1 MPIALPNTIFYHIPK
16 TGGTWVKNA
25 LDLFVKGYEK
35 VWGKI
40 PDEQGLAWGH
50 ATPDMVS
57 IKKKEGKVSYA
68 IMRHPVEWYRSLWV
82 FRKKGKLGGPND
94 HFLKKG
100 SWSSDFNKFIE
111 NLAERY
117 PNGYYTGLYKRFKGK
132 IDVWLRQENLT
143 EDIILFLR
151 KNGET
156 FKDED
161 LRGYPH
167 IRVARPHR
175 KAQAVPSKKSLV
187 LIKEMDKLIFK
198 DFPEYAKN

>member
-40 PDEQGLAWGH
+40 PDEQ
-50 ATPDMVS
+50 
-57 IKKKEGKVSYA
+57 
-68 IMRHPVEWYRSLWV
+68 
-82 FRKKGKLGGPND
+82 
-94 HFLKKG
+94 
-100 SWSSDFNKFIE
+100 
-111 NLAERY
+111 
-117 PNGYYTGLYKRFKGK
+117 
-132 IDVWLRQENLT
+132 DVWLRQENLT